1 MAIATTLE
9 QIEEVQA
16 AITAVLNNQ
25 AYTLDG
31 RSVTRANLA
40 ALTERETLLLDRYNR
55 ETARTKPRVSYANLG
70 GSY

>member
-1 MAIATTLE
+1 MAIQTTLS
-9 QIEEVQA
+9 QIEEIQL

-25 AYTLDG
+25 SYTLDG

-40 ALTERETLLLDRYNR
+40 ALTERETLLLDRYYK
-55 ETARTKPRVSYANLG
+55 ETARTKPRVSYANIG